1 MGPRSN
7 ANLSR
12 SGLTLVLLALALACT
27 RPPAELAF
35 EPNQL
40 LTLDRKGKTVQLK
53 VQTRDERHVFQ
64 EWVVASF
71 SSDDERVAT
80 VNDSGMVEA
89 TGSGKTAINATYN
102 GLKASIPVT
111 VRIVDKVVLD
121 PPGPVKMKV
130 FTTMQ
135 FKATVLN
142 DKGQPLPD
150 EKVQWTRT
158 TVEVDVDQKGLVSA
172 EATGTTEL
180 IAKTREKE
188 GRVKIT
194 VVPP

>member
-1 MGPRSN
+1 M
-7 ANLSR
+7 
-12 SGLTLVLLALALACT
+12 ACT
-27 RPPAELAF
+27 RPPAELTF
-35 EPNQL
+35 DPTQI
-40 LTLDRKGKTVQLK
+40 LTLDRKGQTVQLK

-80 VNDSGMVEA
+80 VNDAGMVEA
-89 TGSGKTAINATYN
+89 TGSGKTNINATYN

-121 PPGPVKMKV
+121 LPGPVKMKV
-130 FTTMQ
+130 YTAMQ

-142 DKGQPLPD
+142 DKGQPLAD
-150 EKVQWTRT
+150 EVVRWTRS
-158 TVEVDVDQKGLVSA
+158 TVEVDVDQKGNVSA
-172 EATGTTEL
+172 EATGNTEL
-180 IAKTREKE
+180 IAKTRTKE
-188 GRVKIT
+188 GRVKIQ